1 MLKYIVGVIS
11 AALMLAGCQT
21 ATDIDAAIQKSA
33 PQLCA
38 AATPLHESF
47 LTVAGT
53 GAISQ
58 KTIDREAQAWA
69 IIDPICQ
76 DPAHATSTTILI
88 AGANAYIVISQA
100 VREAKAKKASATG
113 GNNNA
118 G

>member
-1 MLKYIVGVIS
+1 MLAHLTAII
-11 AALMLAGCQT
+11 AATALLAGCQT
-21 ATDIDAAIQKSA
+21 TDIDAAIQKSA

-47 LTVAGT
+47 LTVAAA
-53 GAISQ
+53 GAVSQ

-69 IIDPICQ
+69 ILTPICQ

-100 VREAKAKKASATG
+100 VREAKAKKETG
-113 GNNNA
+113 NG
-118 G
+118 

>member
-1 MLKYIVGVIS
+1 MLKHIV
-11 AALMLAGCQT
+11 AATAAASMLAGCQT
-21 ATDIDAAIQKSA
+21 AADIDASIQKSA

-38 AATPLHESF
+38 AAQPLHAAF

-53 GAISQ
+53 GAVSQ

-76 DPAHATSTTILI
+76 DPSHATSTTILI
-88 AGANAYIVISQA
+88 AGANAYIAISQA
-100 VREAKAKKASATG
+100 LREAKAKKEAA
-113 GNNNA
+113 NA

>member
-1 MLKYIVGVIS
+1 MQKLIVALACSS
-11 AALMLAGCQT
+11 ALAGCQT
-21 ATDIDAAIQKSA
+21 TDIDTAVQKSA
-33 PQLCA
+33 VQLCA

-47 LTVAGT
+47 LTVAST

-58 KTIDREAQAWA
+58 KTIDREAQAWD
-69 IIDPICQ
+69 IIAPICA

-100 VREAKAKKASATG
+100 VREAKAKKAAG
-113 GNNNA
+113 GNNA

>member
-1 MLKYIVGVIS
+1 MRHNVCVIL
-11 AALMLAGCQT
+11 AVALALAGCQT

-47 LTVAGT
+47 LTVAAT

-100 VREAKAKKASATG
+100 VREAKAKKTATAAG
-113 GNNNA
+113 GNNA